1 MKVELNKRIILDLL
15 TIENR
20 PVGFDGK
27 RLVFEPNPSHT
38 PYIVFDTK
46 LTGFGVKV
54 SSAKKTYVVQKKT
67 DGRVIKAKIGDVA
80 DFPRIED
87 ARAKAAEMSVQIRA
101 TNANPNVER
110 RRLILSEATLGDA
123 MDKYLD
129 HLRNGKRKATDNTIR
144 NFERCARKLA
154 FWRTRRIKSL
164 SSDEITSKFNE
175 LAAKARTSTEQ
186 ACRWA
191 STAVEHILTL
201 EATDAQA
208 QGRQPN
214 LFANPFQILVKLN
227 YYRNRAELENAWAAA
242 GLRTPLSR
250 AQIGDFLETLWARRK
265 FNDGATGVDYLI
277 LMLLMGTR
285 KSEHAGL
292 VWRELLT
299 EEGKKPASEELDPEQ
314 NSWVDVVRGEV
325 FLHKTK
331 NGRKHRLFLG
341 PMATNLFKLRQRE
354 QVDEY
359 SRSDGRRLHKSRRYV
374 FPVRSTSSRTKTP
387 HYRDSGDLLKRVAS
401 DAGLP
406 QISAHDL
413 RRTFGSIAEHSAVI
427 PRAILKRLLNHA
439 SGDVT
444 DRYTEAEK
452 DHCREAMAK
461 VEAEILRCAPNVYN
475 DLRPIDWPPIEAPER
490 RPMPTAKPRTGR
502 PRKSAIEE
510 PQEES

>member
-1 MKVELNKRIILDLL
+1 MKVELNKRIILEQL

-27 RLVFEPNPSHT
+27 RLTFEPNPLHT

-54 SSAKKTYVVQKKT
+54 SGAKKTYIVQKKT

-80 DFPRIED
+80 DFNRIED

-101 TNANPNVER
+101 TKANPNVER
-110 RRLILSEATLGDA
+110 RRLVLSEATLGDA
-123 MDKYLD
+123 MEKYLF
-129 HLRNGKRKATDNTIR
+129 HLRNGQRKAADNTIK

-154 FWRTRRIKSL
+154 FWKTRRIKSL
-164 SSDEITSKFNE
+164 STDEITSKFNE
-175 LAAKARTSTEQ
+175 LAAQARTSTEQ
-186 ACRWA
+186 AFRWA
-191 STAVEHILTL
+191 STAVEHVLTL
-201 EATDAQA
+201 EATDAQT
-208 QGRQPN
+208 QGRQSN

-277 LMLLMGTR
+277 FMLLMGTR

-292 VWRELLT
+292 VWRELLA
-299 EEGKKPASEELDPEQ
+299 EEGKKPASEQFDPEQ
-314 NSWVDVVRGEV
+314 NSWVDVTRGEV
-325 FLHKTK
+325 FFYKTK
-331 NGRKHRLFLG
+331 NGRRHRLFLG
-341 PMATNLFKLRQRE
+341 PLATNLFKLRQRE
-354 QVDEY
+354 QMEEF
-359 SRSDGRRLHKSRRYV
+359 SQSDGRRLPKSRRYV
-374 FPVRSTSSRTKTP
+374 FPVRSTSPLTKTQ
-387 HYRDSGDLLKRVAS
+387 HYRDSGDLLNRVVA

-406 QISAHDL
+406 QISPHDL

-427 PRAILKRLLNHA
+427 PRATLKRLMNH
-439 SGDVT
+439 SIGDVT

-452 DHCREAMAK
+452 EYCREAMAK
-461 VEAEILRCAPNVYN
+461 IEAEILRCAPNVYN
-475 DLRPIDWPPIEAPER
+475 DLRPLDWPPIEAKER
-490 RPMPTAKPRTGR
+490 RAMPKAKPRTGR
-502 PRKSAIEE
+502 PRKSASVE
-510 PQEES
+510 QEGG